1 MPTRVA
7 NRIFAVSRRGDFVIT
22 RRELENLYKPARP
35 GEQAFSLMLD
45 NMPMPADLVV
55 DANEPRAIHDRL
67 VELGVSAV
75 RRKITPGDYVC
86 GEIGIERKT
95 LQDFF
100 ASLIR
105 KRLFEQLR
113 RLREAYPVALLILEG
128 DLAEISDFKTP
139 RAIFGAVAAIEID
152 ERVPIL
158 TTADREQT
166 AVLLSV
172 IWKRQ
177 SKVRVEYGVRHKPK
191 TRTLEE
197 RQRFLVE
204 GLPSVG
210 DVLARNLLEHFG
222 SVRAVFAADEAALR
236 QVPGIGGAKAAVIVA
251 VLGEKYE
258 GRQRRIDAE
267 DLEAGPHDP

>member
-1 MPTRVA
+1 MIGISALLSIVPTRVA
-7 NRIFAVSRRGDFVIT
+7 KRIFAVSRRGDFVIA

-55 DANEPRAIHDRL
+55 EANEPRAIHDRL

-128 DLAEISDFKTP
+128 DLAEVSEFKTP
-139 RAIFGAVAAIEID
+139 RAIFGAFAAIEID

-158 TTADREQT
+158 TTAGRAQT
-166 AVLLSV
+166 A
-172 IWKRQ
+172 
-177 SKVRVEYGVRHKPK
+177 GP
-191 TRTLEE
+191 
-197 RQRFLVE
+197 
-204 GLPSVG
+204 PS
-210 DVLARNLLEHFG
+210 L
-222 SVRAVFAADEAALR
+222 
-236 QVPGIGGAKAAVIVA
+236 
-251 VLGEKYE
+251 VLG
-258 GRQRRIDAE
+258 GRGRRRADRGLVFR
-267 DLEAGPHDP
+267 DLEATGTPSRGVRAAP